1 MAIIRTWLFFRITFN
16 IIQPGKE
23 SSVVYSKLM
32 CDMLWAQLRF
42 YFHACQ
48 VVFGEIVARN

>member
-42 YFHACQ
+42 YFHACR